1 MGFVA
6 AAVLA
11 ARSVRMP
18 TCVQCGSRIEAAR
31 QDCPKCGAAISA
43 ADDSERAEPGASSAS
58 TESVT
63 TTGTWSTVPPPRSK
77 PVGRVQLN
85 PRPRAPLRA
94 LTTHVTSRPRATSAQ
109 RHNAALALD
118 ALRRSDTPEPSDAS
132 RLEPVSR
139 RHTPAAA
146 EIVPLRPA
154 ENSIAAK
161 LPAPTPRPQ
170 PDAHRTDSSEPDV
183 HGPARGAPLPAVAPS
198 TGRTS
203 DPPPRPNETGTRLTP
218 SAQSAARPPVLASEC
233 LRKDLAP
240 STPSGRPVRG
250 VTALVGVLGLGIAL
264 LLGRMQGL
272 GIPFGGAFAALALL
286 GIVPLA
292 YAARAAAVMTVAG
305 SGLSV
310 VIWDRLGHGEQLD
323 PLIPLIGCCLLAMA
337 LLFRS
342 WHRASLLARAL
353 VALGIVLCAGWV
365 WMSGALQRLLVL
377 EGEWQSWLPAL
388 LVVPLVILLLLALLA
403 FMDSRSTGGCALW
416 SALVLAWYA
425 LYAWLDLIELAWPAS
440 AAHAEWQRVSPEIA
454 ITLIS
459 GPLFAVALV
468 LALAQL
474 LAVATADAD

>member
-1 MGFVA
+1 
-6 AAVLA
+6 
-11 ARSVRMP
+11 MP

-31 QDCPKCGAAISA
+31 PSCPSCGAAIRVDEA
-43 ADDSERAEPGASSAS
+43 NERGEPDAPAKG

-63 TTGTWSTVPPPRSK
+63 TTGVWSTTPPQSTRI
-77 PVGRVQLN
+77 GRVQMSS
-85 PRPRAPLRA
+85 RPRAPLRA
-94 LTTHVTSRPRATSAQ
+94 ITTHVVVRPRPTSTQ

-118 ALRRSDTPEPSDAS
+118 ALRRSEGPHPRGAS
-132 RLEPVSR
+132 ELESVSR

-146 EIVPLRPA
+146 EIVPLRPPVGGRA
-154 ENSIAAK
+154 NDPMQDAGERADHDE
-161 LPAPTPRPQ
+161 PAMQPTSRAMPVP
-170 PDAHRTDSSEPDV
+170 PS
-183 HGPARGAPLPAVAPS
+183 APS

-203 DPPPRPNETGTRLTP
+203 DPPPRPNDTGSHRTP

-240 STPSGRPVRG
+240 ASPGGRPVRG
-250 VTALVGVLGLGIAL
+250 LTALVGVLGLGIAV

-272 GIPFGGAFAALALL
+272 GIPLGGAFAALALL
-286 GIVPLA
+286 GVVPLA

-310 VIWDRLGHGEQLD
+310 VIWDRLQHGEALD
-323 PLIPLIGCCLLAMA
+323 PLVPLIGCSLLATA

-365 WMSGALQRLLVL
+365 WMTGALQRLLVL
-377 EGEWQSWLPAL
+377 EGHWQSWLPAL
-388 LVVPLVILLLLALLA
+388 LVVPLVILLLLSLLA

-425 LYAWLDLIELAWPAS
+425 LFAWLDVVLLAWPAS
-440 AAHAEWQRVSPEIA
+440 AARADWQRVSPDIA
-454 ITLIS
+454 ITLVS
-459 GPLFAVALV
+459 GPLLAVALV

-474 LAVATADAD
+474 LAVATASED